1 MDTGKFVFASPSCL
15 TRGFSDSVK
24 FPFDKVGQH
33 LRKMKALL
41 WGIDVAHKFVVVILS
56 LG

>member
-1 MDTGKFVFASPSCL
+1 MDTRKFVLASLSCL
-15 TRGFSDSVK
+15 TRGFFDSIK

-33 LRKMKALL
+33 LREMKAFL
-41 WGIDVAHKFVVVILS
+41 WGINVTHKFVGVILS

>member
-1 MDTGKFVFASPSCL
+1 MFASLSCL
-15 TRGFSDSVK
+15 TRGFFDSVK